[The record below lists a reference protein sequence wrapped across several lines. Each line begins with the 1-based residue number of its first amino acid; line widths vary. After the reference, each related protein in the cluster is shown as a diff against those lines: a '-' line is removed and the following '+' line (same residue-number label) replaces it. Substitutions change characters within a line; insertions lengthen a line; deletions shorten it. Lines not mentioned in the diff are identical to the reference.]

1 MADDEAE
8 IRKLV
13 DEWNRTLVEKDVAAA
28 ERLRDADYTA
38 EVPGQP
44 ALTGQQ
50 ELDLIGSTS
59 LVMRSASVNRFT
71 VRLNGDQAAVE
82 YENLVDGDYMGSPMS
97 GVYRHRLVLRK
108 TAEGW
113 RATRSTFED
122 GFSDA
127 PPTDHTVPAAKRA
140 ARRLPPRVRHW
151 LRRKA
156 KALRPDRAPTFQEL
170 AYIPYKPRKDYVL
183 PPRSRDAAGGEL
195 PIPPRELWLGYNYP
209 AHGKAHVAAMMEI
222 VEASGFSP
230 AAGDRILDLGC
241 GAGRMIRHLQHLA
254 SKCEIWGTD
263 ISAEHIFWCRRNLSP
278 PFRFATTTKVP
289 HLPFEDRSFGF
300 IYCGSL
306 FTHIDDLAD
315 AWLLELHRILR
326 PDGRLYV
333 TVHDKHTMRLF
344 EDSIHSK
351 AAIVREI
358 RSSPTFQG
366 AKDLFGM
373 FTVGRDDQSQ
383 VFYDDDYLRDMFGQS
398 FEILSVNQEA
408 YFYQTAYLLK
418 RKAPA
423 GETQ

>member
-8 IRKLV
+8 IRNLI
-13 DEWNRTLVEKDVAAA
+13 DEWNRTLIQKDVAAA
-28 ERLRDADYTA
+28 ELLRDLDYKA
-38 EVPGQP
+38 EVPGEP
-44 ALTGQQ
+44 ALSRQQ
-50 ELDLIGSTS
+50 ELDLIGSQN
-59 LVMRSASVNRFT
+59 LVIRSASVNGLT
-71 VRLNGDQAAVE
+71 VRRDGDQAAVE

-97 GVYRHRLVLRK
+97 GVYRHRLILRR
-108 TAEGW
+108 TADGW
-113 RATRSTFED
+113 RAKRSSFED

-127 PPTDHTVPAAKRA
+127 PPTDRSVPLAKRA

-156 KALRPDRAPTFQEL
+156 KALRRDPTFQEL
-170 AYIPYKPRKDYVL
+170 AYVPYKPRKDYLL
-183 PPRSRDAAGGEL
+183 PPSSRDPASADL
-195 PIPPRELWLGYNYP
+195 PIPPRDLWLGYNYP
-209 AHGKAHVAAMMEI
+209 AHGKAHVGAMMDI

-230 AAGDRILDLGC
+230 GPGDRILDLGC
-241 GAGRMIRHLQHLA
+241 GAGRMIRHLQHLVD
-254 SKCEIWGTD
+254 KCEIWGTD
-263 ISAEHIFWCRRNLSP
+263 ISAEHIFWCKQNLSP

-315 AWLLELHRILR
+315 AWLLELHRILK
-326 PDGRLYV
+326 PEGRLYV
-333 TVHDKHTMRLF
+333 TVHDRHTMRLF

-358 RSSPTFQG
+358 RSSPTFQSARDG
-366 AKDLFGM
+366 FGM

-383 VFYDDDYLRDMFGQS
+383 VFYDDDYLARMFGQA
-398 FEILSVNQEA
+398 FEILSVTQEA

-418 RKAPA
+418 RKAPD
-423 GETQ
+423 GKRQ